1 MLISS
6 TSSCRFFPSSNYCY
20 LIQNGTER
28 NETDSFINAIFSSN
42 VNIIT
47 VVDAIEINGVAKK
60 CQ

>member
-28 NETDSFINAIFSSN
+28 NETDSFINAIF
-42 VNIIT
+42 
-47 VVDAIEINGVAKK
+47 
-60 CQ
+60 